1 MDKMRRLG
9 ETIRTLMEDGFSG
22 YIRINFTQGSL
33 GRIEKSEEFEGE
45 NSVPLDVA
53 ITQARVEREM
63 HHEAR

>member
-33 GRIEKSEEFEGE
+33 GRIEKSEEFEGA
-45 NSVPLDVA
+45 NSVPLEAA
-53 ITQARVEREM
+53 ITQAREGREM